1 MTDRVDFHSH
11 ILPGVDDG
19 SKTVE
24 ESLELLRMQAQQ
36 GVAQVVATPHFY
48 ANHDTPERFL
58 RRRAAAWEALREAM
72 AQEAGL
78 PQVILGAEVYYFPG
92 ISDSEALPQLTIG
105 QKSYMMLEMPA
116 VPWTQNMYR
125 EIENIYAKHGI
136 TPIIAHIDRYI
147 NPLRYRQIL
156 MQLEEL
162 PVLVQANSAFFLRP
176 MTAPL
181 ALRMLKENRIH
192 LLGSDCHDCIRRR
205 PNLGEAV
212 QKIEKHLGLAELER
226 IGEYEKTVLL

>member
-1 MTDRVDFHSH
+1 MTNRVDFHSH

-19 SKTVE
+19 SKTLE

-36 GVAQVVATPHFY
+36 GIGQVVATPHFY

-58 RRRAAAWEALREAM
+58 RRRTAAWEELREAM
-72 AQEAGL
+72 AEEAGL
-78 PQVILGAEVYYFPG
+78 PEVVLGAEVYYFPG

-105 QKSYMMLEMPA
+105 QKSYMMLEMPT

-125 EIENIYAKHGI
+125 EIENIYVKYGI
-136 TPIIAHIDRYI
+136 TPIIAHIDRYLS
-147 NPLRYRQIL
+147 PLRYRQIL
-156 MQLEEL
+156 MRLEEL
-162 PVLVQANSAFFLRP
+162 PVLVQANSEFFLRP

-212 QKIEKHLGLAELER
+212 RKIEKHLGLAELER
-226 IGEYEKTVLL
+226 IGAFEKTVLL

>member
-72 AQEAGL
+72 AQEAGM

-226 IGEYEKTVLL
+226 IGAFEKMVLL

>member
-1 MTDRVDFHSH
+1 MTERVDFHSH

-24 ESLELLRMQAQQ
+24 ESLKLLRMQAQQ

-72 AQEAGL
+72 VQEAGL
-78 PQVILGAEVYYFPG
+78 PQVVLGAEVYYFPG

-136 TPIIAHIDRYI
+136 TPIMAHIDRYLS
-147 NPLRYRQIL
+147 PLRYRQIL

-205 PNLGEAV
+205 PDLGEAV

-226 IGEYEKTVLL
+226 IGAFEKMVLL